1 MRRLPPHV
9 AVSLFY
15 AASFAVLGVQL
26 PYFNLYL
33 DTLGFGG
40 LSIGIVNAILPLCS
54 ALVPFAGGL
63 LADRLGRRRG
73 LVLLSSIVAFVAFLP
88 IVLARGVAGIAF
100 ITAIYALARAPA
112 LPLVDASALDI
123 ATTGGP
129 SYGRMRAWG
138 SFAFIVAA
146 LLGAPVVALFGERS
160 VLLMMLLFLGAGI
173 AVAWSLPPDQKSL
186 LPPGAPGSVRAVL
199 KRKGAVLF
207 LLAAVLSQAA
217 HGPYYVFFSLH
228 LKGAGIPTTTVGLL
242 WGVAIGCEILMM
254 LRMPAILA
262 RFGTARTMTLCLG
275 LATLR
280 WALCAG
286 TTHPMAVALAQTF
299 HAGTFAAFHVAA
311 VTHTHSLF
319 GPRRSAT
326 GQAMFSSVTYGLG
339 NILGMVGSGLLEGR
353 FGTSALFAMAS
364 ATALLGAICMGMVDW
379 RSHTDASHPGTR
391 SSTEARV

>member
-1 MRRLPPHV
+1 MRRLAPHV
-9 AVSLFY
+9 AVSSYY

-33 DTLGFGG
+33 DRLGLGG
-40 LSIGIVNAILPLCS
+40 LSIGIVNAILPLCG

-63 LADRLGRRRG
+63 VADRLGRRRG
-73 LVLLSSIVAFVAFLP
+73 LVLLSSILAFAAFLP
-88 IVLARGVAGIAF
+88 IALARGVAGVAL

-112 LPLVDASALDI
+112 LPLVDASAVEI
-123 ATTGGP
+123 AVAGGP

-160 VLLMMLLFLGAGI
+160 VLLMMQLFLGAGI
-173 AVAWSLPPDQKSL
+173 AVAWSLPRDEKPL
-186 LPPGAPGSVRAVL
+186 FAPEAPGSVRAVL
-199 KRKGAVLF
+199 RRRGALLF
-207 LLAAVLSQAA
+207 LVAATLSQAA

-228 LKGAGIPTTTVGLL
+228 LKDAGIPTTTVGLL
-242 WGVAIGCEILMM
+242 WAVAIGCEILMM
-254 LRMPAILA
+254 LRMPAILE

-280 WALCAG
+280 WAVCAG

-311 VTHTHSLF
+311 VTHTHRLF

-364 ATALLGAICMGMVDW
+364 ATALLGGICMALVA
-379 RSHTDASHPGTR
+379 RRTEIPVSHP
-391 SSTEARV
+391 

>member
-1 MRRLPPHV
+1 MRRLEPPV
-9 AVSLFY
+9 AVSLYY
-15 AASFAVLGVQL
+15 AATFAVLGVQL

-73 LVLLSSIVAFVAFLP
+73 LVLFSSILAFVAFLP
-88 IVLARGVAGIAF
+88 IVLARGVAGVAL
-100 ITAIYALARAPA
+100 ITTVYALARAPA
-112 LPLVDASALDI
+112 LPLVDASALEI
-123 ATTGGP
+123 AAAGGP

-146 LLGAPVVALFGERS
+146 LLGAPVVALLGEHS

-173 AVAWSLPPDQKSL
+173 VVAWYLPRDEKPL
-186 LPPGAPGSVRAVL
+186 LTAEAPGSVRAVL
-199 KRKGAVLF
+199 RRRGAVLF
-207 LLAAVLSQAA
+207 LIAAVLSQAA

-242 WGVAIGCEILMM
+242 WAVAIGCEILMM

-275 LATLR
+275 LSTVR
-280 WALCAG
+280 WAVCAG

-311 VTHTHSLF
+311 VTHTHTLF

-364 ATALLGAICMGMVDW
+364 ATALLGAACMAMVVW
-379 RSHTDASHPGTR
+379 RSDSATSHTGK
-391 SSTEARV
+391 SSIV

>member
-1 MRRLPPHV
+1 MRRIAPHV

-33 DTLGFGG
+33 DTLGLGG

-63 LADRLGRRRG
+63 MADRLGRRRG
-73 LVLLSSIVAFVAFLP
+73 LVLFSSILAFLAFLP
-88 IVLARGVAGIAF
+88 IVLARGVGGVAVV
-100 ITAIYALARAPA
+100 TAIYALARAPA
-112 LPLVDASALDI
+112 LPLVDASALEI
-123 ATTGGP
+123 AAAGGP

-146 LLGAPVVALFGERS
+146 LAGAPVVAIAGENS
-160 VLLMMLLFLGAGI
+160 VLLMMLLFLGVGI
-173 AVAWSLPPDQKSL
+173 AVAWFLPQDQQPL
-186 LPPGAPGSVRAVL
+186 LTPEAPGSVRAVL
-199 KRKGAVLF
+199 RRRGALLF
-207 LLAAVLSQAA
+207 LFAAVLSQAA

-228 LKGAGIPTTTVGLL
+228 LKGAGIPTTTVGLM
-242 WGVAIGCEILMM
+242 WAVAIACEILMM
-254 LRMPAILA
+254 LRMPAVLA

-275 LATLR
+275 LSTLR
-280 WALCAG
+280 WAVCAG

-311 VTHTHSLF
+311 VTHTHRLF

-326 GQAMFSSVTYGLG
+326 GQAMFSSVSYGLG

-364 ATALLGAICMGMVDW
+364 ATALLGAACMALVEW
-379 RSHTDASHPGTR
+379 RSDPAPTGR
-391 SSTEARV
+391 